1 MRLFRIIFT
10 FYKSFIVASSI
21 ISIACLSSLFI
32 NGLKTLSAILLF
44 KFFTLGI
51 IILYI
56 NLYKKKEFY
65 YYQNLGLPKTHLWIY
80 ALGLDLLLFV
90 SLIILLIWVK

>member
-1 MRLFRIIFT
+1 MRLFRIVFT

-21 ISIACLSSLFI
+21 ITITCLSTLFI
-32 NGLKTLSAILLF
+32 NGLKTLSTILCF
-44 KFFTLGI
+44 KLFTLGI

-65 YYQNLGLPKTHLWIY
+65 YYQNLGLPKIHLWIY
-80 ALGLDLLLFV
+80 ALGLDLILFV
-90 SLIILLIWVK
+90 SSIILITWLK